1 MKDKSVPRH
10 KLVNTPIKQQGQ
22 KILRQL
28 LFESHFWQEVTS
40 TPDMLIHTTTS
51 AVNTGRPQILKNFC
65 ANIYNFE
72 VKNVQNLKKYPK

>member
-28 LFESHFWQEVTS
+28 LFESHFLQEITS

-51 AVNTGRPQILKNFC
+51 AVNTGRPQMFKELFCKYIHSLALKNSF
-65 ANIYNFE
+65 F
-72 VKNVQNLKKYPK
+72 